1 MSDPVAP
8 RLPPSDLSKKRGKV
22 PPHTKPMPHPSPK
35 DIVAFRPVPCDWNK
49 YFTRDITM
57 KIVALKPDAEFDKS
71 DAFLFYFKDMFEN
84 SHLVSTS
91 KYDKEDNSN
100 HMRMVQILHPTKIYI
115 FND

>member
-1 MSDPVAP
+1 
-8 RLPPSDLSKKRGKV
+8 
-22 PPHTKPMPHPSPK
+22 
-35 DIVAFRPVPCDWNK
+35 
-49 YFTRDITM
+49 M

-115 FND
+115 FNDW